1 VRGRFVAR
9 PKSGEGVGC
18 FIVLSE
24 DMMKFETIKLHRK
37 IFYILIVCCHAG
49 VMAVQLPH
57 DLVDDEL
64 RVTVDVKL
72 LDPELG
78 SDAEAVDE
86 GLILCHI
93 VCCAEMQSNHIKELA
108 PGDFEGAILWIQ
120 LNVEPPEV
128 VEGFLYVGDDVAA
141 LSILYHDVID
151 MDIEIAPN
159 FLFEAKLHTPLV
171 CSPCVL

>member
-1 VRGRFVAR
+1 VAR

-24 DMMKFETIKLHRK
+24 DTMKFETIKLHLK
-37 IFYILIVCCHAG
+37 ISYILIVCCHAG
-49 VMAVQLPH
+49 DMAVQLPH

-93 VCCAEMQSNHIKELA
+93 VCCAEM
-108 PGDFEGAILWIQ
+108 
-120 LNVEPPEV
+120 
-128 VEGFLYVGDDVAA
+128 
-141 LSILYHDVID
+141 
-151 MDIEIAPN
+151 
-159 FLFEAKLHTPLV
+159 
-171 CSPCVL
+171 